1 MGSIRDM
8 RREARKQENL
18 AKDQLIQKIQE
29 TLVRHGGAP
38 DYLARTVE
46 DLTNQGVT
54 TLTGKKWTRRNLWG
68 FMLTNEDRFPSIR
81 MAQKLTQGLQPSK
94 RKMDVPVVARGLRSL
109 AERYGWIPIAVT
121 DPEILERVEKKLQYG
136 DSSVSELVEDLLRE
150 WLKNQD

>member
-1 MGSIRDM
+1 M

-46 DLTNQGVT
+46 DLTDQGVT

-68 FMLTNEDRFPSIR
+68 FMLTNEDRFPAIR
-81 MAQKLTQGLQPSK
+81 KAEQLTQGLQPSK
-94 RKMDVPVVARGLRSL
+94 RKMDVPVVADGLRSL
-109 AERYGWIPIAVT
+109 AERYGWIPLVIA
-121 DPEILERVEKKLQYG
+121 DPELLDEVEQRLQYG
-136 DSSVSELVEDLLRE
+136 DRSVSQLIEDLLSE
-150 WLKNQD
+150 WLKSQS

>member
-46 DLTNQGVT
+46 DLTDQGVT
-54 TLTGKKWTRRNLWG
+54 TLTGKKWTRRSLWG
-68 FMLTNEDRFPSIR
+68 FMLTNEDRFPAIR
-81 MAQKLTQGLQPSK
+81 KAEQLTQGLQPSK
-94 RKMDVPVVARGLRSL
+94 RKMDVPVVADGLRSL
-109 AERYGWIPIAVT
+109 AERYGWIPLVIA
-121 DPEILERVEKKLQYG
+121 DPELLDEVEQRLQYG
-136 DSSVSELVEDLLRE
+136 DRSVSQLIEDLLSE
-150 WLKNQD
+150 WLKSQS